1 MATYALPS
9 LSGGQGRLRLQAGLD
24 GLRRVWLA
32 MSRVA
37 FCAHVDDIEDKHG
50 DGGGAGEGQG
60 YRSLGPG
67 VRTVQLS
74 SSRVGGKAVG
84 GWQGLPLFIHSFV
97 HSGTVLCTGDT
108 AVNKR
113 EKKIPALM
121 ELKLGGRGELGV
133 GRLTTNKRRKLNK

>member
-1 MATYALPS
+1 MVTDALPS
-9 LSGGQGRLRLQAGLD
+9 LSGSHGRLRLQAGLD
-24 GLRRVWLA
+24 GLHKVWLA
-32 MSRVA
+32 VSRAA
-37 FCAHVDDIEDKHG
+37 FCAHVDDTEDKHG

-97 HSGTVLCTGDT
+97 HSGTVLGTGDT

-113 EKKIPALM
+113 EKKSLPSWSLSWGA
-121 ELKLGGRGELGV
+121 GGSWEWGD
-133 GRLTTNKRRKLNK
+133 